1 MRNGDGVTA
10 LKIVVIG
17 GGAAGMMAAITAAE
31 SGANV
36 TLLEPNERLGKKL
49 NITGKGRCNLTNDA
63 DRETFLASVPR
74 NGRFLYSALSRF
86 GPRDTMAF
94 FESLGVPLKVERG
107 RRVFP
112 VSDRAFDVSAA
123 LERRLKALRVRIVR
137 DRAATVEVSDGAS
150 GNAPEMSDGVSGNAP
165 ETSDGASGNA
175 PTVRAVAG
183 VRGEREFYAADAVII
198 ATGGVSY
205 PATGSTGEGHRI
217 AQALGHTVTPLRA
230 SLVPLRERGN
240 RCQRMQGL
248 SLRNV
253 GLNVFED
260 DKKIHDG
267 FGELL
272 FTHFGVSGPL
282 ILSASAHMRRFD
294 VCRYRLEI
302 DLKPA
307 LDADTLDKRLLSDF
321 RKYAN
326 SDLSNALNDLLPRKL
341 IPIIIEDSGIAPTV
355 KPRDLTRNQRR
366 ELLRLLKAFPVDIAG
381 TRPVTEAVITSGG
394 VDVSEVNPKTMESRL
409 VKGLYLA
416 GELLDV
422 DAYTGGY
429 NLQIAWST
437 GRAAGIAAAR
447 TDA

>member
-1 MRNGDGVTA
+1 
-10 LKIVVIG
+10 
-17 GGAAGMMAAITAAE
+17 MMAAATAAE
-31 SGANV
+31 YGARV

-63 DRETFLASVPR
+63 DRETLLAAIPR
-74 NGRFLYSALSRF
+74 NGRFLYSAFARF

-123 LERRLKALRVRIVR
+123 LERRLKALRVRVVR
-137 DRAATVEVSDGAS
+137 DRAVSVATG
-150 GNAPEMSDGVSGNAP
+150 PDGV
-165 ETSDGASGNA
+165 T
-175 PTVRAVAG
+175 G
-183 VRGEREFYAADAVII
+183 VTGERGEYPADAVIL

-217 AQALGHTVTPLRA
+217 ARELGHSVTPLRA
-230 SLVPLRERGN
+230 SLVPLCERGN
-240 RCQRMQGL
+240 RCAKMQGL

-253 GLNVFED
+253 GLTIRENE
-260 DKKIHDG
+260 KSIYTA

-282 ILSASAHMRRFD
+282 VLSASAHMRRFD
-294 VCRYRLEI
+294 DCRYRLEI

-307 LDADTLDKRLLSDF
+307 LDPDTLDKRLLSDL

-326 SDLSNALNDLLPRKL
+326 QDICNALNDLLPRKL
-341 IPIIIEDSGIAPTV
+341 IPVIVDDSGIPQDV
-355 KPRDLTRNQRR
+355 KAHDLTRTQRLA
-366 ELLRLLKAFPVDIAG
+366 LLRLLKAFPVDIAG
-381 TRPVTEAVITSGG
+381 TRPVTEAVVTSGG

-409 VKGLYLA
+409 VRGLYFA

-437 GRAAGIAAAR
+437 GRAAGLAAAR
-447 TDA
+447 LSAKQRKEST

>member
-1 MRNGDGVTA
+1 
-10 LKIVVIG
+10 
-17 GGAAGMMAAITAAE
+17 MMAALTAAE
-31 SGANV
+31 HGARV

-63 DRETFLASVPR
+63 DRDTLLAAIPR
-74 NGRFLYSALSRF
+74 NGRFLYSAFAGF

-123 LERRLKALRVRIVR
+123 LERRLKALRVTLTR
-137 DRAATVEVSDGAS
+137 DRAVSVDTAS
-150 GNAPEMSDGVSGNAP
+150 GAVTGV
-165 ETSDGASGNA
+165 T
-175 PTVRAVAG
+175 
-183 VRGEREFYAADAVII
+183 GERGRYAADAVIL

-217 AQALGHTVTPLRA
+217 AEALGHTVTPLRA
-230 SLVPLRERGN
+230 SLVPLRERGG
-240 RCQRMQGL
+240 RCARMQGL
-248 SLRNV
+248 TLRNV
-253 GLNVFED
+253 GLTVRENEKTVYS
-260 DKKIHDG
+260 G

-282 ILSASAHMRRFD
+282 VLSASAHMRRFES
-294 VCRYRLEI
+294 CRYRLEL

-307 LDADTLDKRLLSDF
+307 LDPDELDRRLLSDL

-326 SDLSNALNDLLPRKL
+326 SDFSNTLNDLLPRKL
-341 IPIIIEDSGIAPTV
+341 IPVIVDDSGIPPDRKAH
-355 KPRDLTRNQRR
+355 DLTQSQRR
-366 ELLRLLKAFPVDIAG
+366 ELLRLLKAFPIDIAG
-381 TRPVTEAVITSGG
+381 TRPITEAVVTSGG
-394 VDVSEVNPKTMESRL
+394 VDVTEVRPKTMESRR
-409 VKGLYLA
+409 VRGLYFA

-437 GRAAGIAAAR
+437 GYAAGRAAALGPALER
-447 TDA
+447 NHS

>member
-1 MRNGDGVTA
+1 
-10 LKIVVIG
+10 
-17 GGAAGMMAAITAAE
+17 MMAAATAAE
-31 SGANV
+31 YGARV

-63 DRETFLASVPR
+63 DRETLLAAIPR
-74 NGRFLYSALSRF
+74 NGRFLYSAFARF

-123 LERRLKALRVRIVR
+123 LERRLKALHVRVVR
-137 DRAATVEVSDGAS
+137 DRAVSVAT
-150 GNAPEMSDGVSGNAP
+150 APDGVTG
-165 ETSDGASGNA
+165 
-175 PTVRAVAG
+175 VAG
-183 VRGEREFYAADAVII
+183 ERGDYPADAVIL

-217 AQALGHTVTPLRA
+217 ARELGHSVTPLRA

-240 RCQRMQGL
+240 RCAKMQGL

-253 GLNVFED
+253 GLTVRENE
-260 DKKIHDG
+260 KSIHTA

-282 ILSASAHMRRFD
+282 VLSASAHMRRFD
-294 VCRYRLEI
+294 DCRYRLEI

-307 LDADTLDKRLLSDF
+307 LDPDTLDKRLLSDL

-326 SDLSNALNDLLPRKL
+326 QDICNALNDLLPRKL
-341 IPIIIEDSGIAPTV
+341 IPVIVDDSGIPPGV
-355 KPRDLTRNQRR
+355 KAHDLTRTQRLA
-366 ELLRLLKAFPVDIAG
+366 LLRLLKAFPVDIAG
-381 TRPVTEAVITSGG
+381 TRPVTEAVVTSGG
-394 VDVSEVNPKTMESRL
+394 VDVAEVNPKTMESRL
-409 VKGLYLA
+409 VRGLYFA

-437 GRAAGIAAAR
+437 GRAAGLAAANQAGDGLPATQR
-447 TDA
+447 KEST